1 MKQEKVTFI
10 HSISA
15 KITLLAVFIVVVS
28 LVGSVI
34 NASSKSRKVV
44 ENVNSNY
51 ILSLAEMGAQTI
63 GNIPADIAIKGGQV
77 TAQLIIHVSK
87 AEILGIKDGSF

>member
-51 ILSLAEMGAQTI
+51 ILSLA
-63 GNIPADIAIKGGQV
+63 
-77 TAQLIIHVSK
+77 
-87 AEILGIKDGSF
+87 DGSTDDREYSGRYCNR

>member
-1 MKQEKVTFI
+1 MFKFDTEERYDETGKSNI

-15 KITLLAVFIVVVS
+15 KITLMAVFIVVVS

-51 ILSLAEMGAQTI
+51 ILQLLDIEHETI
-63 GNIPADIAIKGGQV
+63 VG
-77 TAQLIIHVSK
+77 LIR
-87 AEILGIKDGSF
+87 

>member
-44 ENVNSNY
+44 ENVNSN
-51 ILSLAEMGAQTI
+51 
-63 GNIPADIAIKGGQV
+63 
-77 TAQLIIHVSK
+77 
-87 AEILGIKDGSF
+87 

>member
-44 ENVNSNY
+44 ENVNRKFKLYSE
-51 ILSLAEMGAQTI
+51 SCR
-63 GNIPADIAIKGGQV
+63 
-77 TAQLIIHVSK
+77 
-87 AEILGIKDGSF
+87 DGSTDDREYSGRYCNR

>member
-28 LVGSVI
+28 LVGSLSG
-34 NASSKSRKVV
+34 AMMRKVD
-44 ENVNSNY
+44 EA
-51 ILSLAEMGAQTI
+51 ILVSFG
-63 GNIPADIAIKGGQV
+63 V
-77 TAQLIIHVSK
+77 TVQRRT
-87 AEILGIKDGSF
+87 